1 MTHEDAVR
9 FGQALERSSALLITV
24 PVDSTLEQGERAERG
39 DNRFSRPATVAGLE
53 PKTTPELAA
62 AAGMSERTWQTR
74 AKVGTRIT
82 PEVARIL
89 DPQVGPDDLLAF
101 AELVAPYAYPDKPR
115 IALEPKG
122 VEA

>member
-24 PVDSTLEQGERAERG
+24 PVDSTLEQGELAERARAWSNAHG
-39 DNRFSRPATVAGLE
+39 RPLKRTELLARDYQIDEDATEVAGFIVCRLID
-53 PKTTPELAA
+53 PYVVF
-62 AAGMSERTWQTR
+62 RF
-74 AKVGTRIT
+74 
-82 PEVARIL
+82 